1 VWVKELM
8 TLQCNYM
15 VKRASNSFRAEWIWI

>member
-1 VWVKELM
+1 VKELM

-15 VKRASNSFRAEWIWI
+15 VKRASNSFRAEWI